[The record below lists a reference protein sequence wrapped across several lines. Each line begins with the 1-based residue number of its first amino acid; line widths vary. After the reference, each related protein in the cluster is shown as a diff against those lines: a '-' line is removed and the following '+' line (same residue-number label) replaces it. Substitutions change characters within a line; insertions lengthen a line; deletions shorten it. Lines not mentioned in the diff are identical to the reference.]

1 VGRIRIQTVVRAASI
16 VVVLAAMVFAVY
28 ETARVGTFN
37 PTRYFAY
44 FTIQSNLLG
53 VASFAWVLVRRD
65 QPRSRA
71 LESFRGAVTGY
82 LTVVFFVVI
91 LLLENVD
98 VGLRLAWV
106 DFVLHKLFPVI
117 VVVDWLV
124 DPPMTRL
131 TARDAVVWLL
141 YPLAWTGLTVAR
153 GALDGWYPY
162 PFLDPAN
169 GGYGTVAVMVV
180 AITGA
185 FLAIAA
191 FWIWIGNARG
201 RSRGTVAAD
210 AEAA

>member
-1 VGRIRIQTVVRAASI
+1 MLTVVRPATI
-16 VVVLAAMVFAVY
+16 VVVLAAIVFAIY
-28 ETARVGTFN
+28 ETVRVGTFN

-53 VASFAWVLVRRD
+53 VASFAWVLARRGE
-65 QPRSRA
+65 PRSHA

-91 LLLENVD
+91 LLLEDVD
-98 VGLRLAWV
+98 VGLRLGWV
-106 DFVLHKLFPVI
+106 DFVLHKLFPV
-117 VVVDWLV
+117 VVVLDWLL
-124 DPPMTRL
+124 DPPTTRL
-131 TARDAVVWLL
+131 TARDAVAWLA
-141 YPLAWTGLTVAR
+141 YPLAWTGLTLAR
-153 GALDGWYPY
+153 GAIDGWYPY

-191 FWIWIGNARG
+191 FWIWVGNVRG
-201 RSRGTVAAD
+201 GPRPELAT
-210 AEAA
+210 

>member
-1 VGRIRIQTVVRAASI
+1 MGRNQILTVVRAATI
-16 VVVLAAMVFAVY
+16 VVVLAAMVFAIY
-28 ETARVGTFN
+28 ETVRAGTFN

-53 VASFAWVLVRRD
+53 VASFAWVLARRGE
-65 QPRSRA
+65 PRSRA
-71 LESFRGAVTGY
+71 LESFRGAATGY

-91 LLLENVD
+91 LLLEDVD

-117 VVVDWLV
+117 VVLDWLL
-124 DPPMTRL
+124 DPPTTRL
-131 TARDAVVWLL
+131 TARDALAWLV
-141 YPLAWTGLTVAR
+141 YPLAWTGVTLAR

-169 GGYGTVAVMVV
+169 GGYGTVALMVV

-185 FLAIAA
+185 FLAISAL
-191 FWIWIGNARG
+191 WIWIGNVRG
-201 RSRGTVAAD
+201 RPRAQLAT
-210 AEAA
+210 